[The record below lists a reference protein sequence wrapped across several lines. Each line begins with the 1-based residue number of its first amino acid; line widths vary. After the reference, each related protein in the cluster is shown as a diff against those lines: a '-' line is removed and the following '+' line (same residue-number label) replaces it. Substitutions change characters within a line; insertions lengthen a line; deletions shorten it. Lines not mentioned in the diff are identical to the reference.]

1 MSFSSNA
8 KGEIAR
14 RKLVGPDSARSA
26 CYGMACFAKYFD
38 ARGVVIQTEAE
49 TVAKYARKMFS
60 RCGVEGEIVERL
72 RHSGG
77 KTYEYAVKDAAQ
89 VNALH
94 ALLGTTGDTV
104 ALQIDPAL
112 LRGPDGVRAFVA
124 GAFLCGGTAT
134 DPQKEYSLEFVTSRT
149 TLARDFEALLAEHEF
164 APHRTRRKGV
174 NLVYVKA
181 SEHVEDLLT
190 FMGASEASMLLMQE
204 KALKSVRNR
213 VNRQSNCDTA
223 NLSKT
228 AAAYGSAMKA
238 IRYLQ
243 DEGKLEALPEALQQ
257 VARARMENPGF
268 TLSQLA
274 ETFTPPLSKSGLSH
288 RIKKL
293 ERLAAELQARKANT
307 TQDE

>member
-1 MSFSSNA
+1 MSFSSTA
-8 KGEIAR
+8 KCEITR

-38 ARGVVIQTEAE
+38 ARGVVIQTETE

-60 RCGVEGEIVERL
+60 RCGVEGDIQERL

-77 KTYEYAVKDAAQ
+77 KTYEYAVKDPEQ
-89 VNALH
+89 VTALH
-94 ALLGTTGDTV
+94 ALFDTAGDAV
-104 ALQIDPAL
+104 NLQIDPAL

-134 DPQKEYSLEFVTSRT
+134 DPQKEYSLEFVTGRT

-164 APHRTRRKGV
+164 SPHRTRRKGV

-190 FMGASEASMLLMQE
+190 FMGASEASMALMQE
-204 KALKSVRNR
+204 KAVKSIRNR
-213 VNRQSNCDTA
+213 ANRQSNCETA
-223 NLSKT
+223 NLGKT
-228 AAAYGSAMKA
+228 AAAYGSALKA

-243 DEGKLEALPEALQQ
+243 DEGMLEVLPEALQQ
-257 VARARMENPGF
+257 VAHARMDNPGY

-274 ETFTPPLSKSGLSH
+274 ETFTPPLSKSGISH

-293 ERLAAELQARKANT
+293 ETMAAELQARKANAI
-307 TQDE
+307 QDE